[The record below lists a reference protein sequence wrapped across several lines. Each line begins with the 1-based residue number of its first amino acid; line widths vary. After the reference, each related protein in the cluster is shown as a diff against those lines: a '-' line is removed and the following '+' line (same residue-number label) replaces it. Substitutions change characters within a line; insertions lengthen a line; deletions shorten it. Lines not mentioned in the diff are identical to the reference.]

1 MYFYCSH
8 PPPLFT
14 LTFYNLHLDLTRGC
28 SQKNIN
34 FRSTQPLFTTYA
46 RAEPASVFEWLRRSI
61 RWMVRMNKN
70 SVGPQQR
77 VEMRVLPYG
86 GGSLCFSLL
95 WLDRILEPKHLLDT
109 CRRKDDER
117 ASSKFWRFFV
127 DKAGGKTQ
135 KNRRGEVA
143 INVHTPGHSVRRCG
157 RQRGEDRMNFS

>member
-1 MYFYCSH
+1 MYFYSPH
-8 PPPLFT
+8 QPQL
-14 LTFYNLHLDLTRGC
+14 LTTFSYNLHLALPNQWRT
-28 SQKNIN
+28 KKIN
-34 FRSTQPLFTTYA
+34 FRSTDPPFMTYV
-46 RAEPASVFEWLRRSI
+46 RAEVASVFEWLRRSI

-109 CRRKDDER
+109 CRRKRVR
-117 ASSKFWRFFV
+117 AKTWRFFV
-127 DKAGGKTQ
+127 DKAGGKIQ

-143 INVHTPGHSVRRCG
+143 INVHTSLHSGGMCR